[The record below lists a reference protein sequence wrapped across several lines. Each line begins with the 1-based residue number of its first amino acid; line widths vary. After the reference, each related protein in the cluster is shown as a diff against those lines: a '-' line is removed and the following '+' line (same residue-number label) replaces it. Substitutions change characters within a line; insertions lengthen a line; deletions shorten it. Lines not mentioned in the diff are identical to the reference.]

1 MLLFVDGEDGLE
13 PATLWLTESGLPLKY
28 TSWTKVFERAS
39 DRCAAAGLD
48 VFATPKML
56 RHSMA
61 LRTLIALHNAMDR
74 RLRLT
79 PAERLHYEEVYGQV
93 WLMSRTCSGTA
104 VSR

>member
-1 MLLFVDGEDGLE
+1 MPLFVDGEDGLE

-28 TSWTKVFERAS
+28 TSRRKVFERAS
-39 DRCAAAGLD
+39 ERCAAAGLD
-48 VFATPKML
+48 VYARPKML

-61 LRTLIALHNAMDR
+61 LRTLIALDR
-74 RLRLT
+74 QLRLT
-79 PAERLHYEEVYGQV
+79 PAERLHYEQVYGQV